1 MTLASPKKRTIAACS
16 CGSVELEASGI
27 PITSVVCYCDDCQT
41 GSRHIESLPNAAPV
55 LDPDGGTA
63 YIVYRKDRIRC
74 SRGAAL
80 LKSYKIRT
88 ESVTNRV
95 FAACCNSAMFVN
107 FDDSKHWVDVYRARL
122 RGEVPPV
129 QMRVC
134 TKFRRAA
141 SEIPHDAPSY
151 PMWSYRFLAK
161 LLFAR
166 LAMGLAAFTQ
176 RRMQ

>member
-1 MTLASPKKRTIAACS
+1 MTSASPQNRTIAACA

-27 PITSVVCYCDDCQT
+27 PITSVVCYCDDCQK
-41 GSRHIESLPNAAPV
+41 GSGHIESLPNAAPV

-80 LKSYKIRT
+80 LQSYKIRA

-95 FAACCNSAMFVN
+95 FAACCNSAMFLN
-107 FDDSKHWVDVYRARL
+107 FDDSKHWVDVYRGRL
-122 RGEVPPV
+122 LGEAPPV
-129 QMRVC
+129 QMRLC

-141 SEIPHDAPSY
+141 GEIPHDAPNH
-151 PMWSYRFLAK
+151 PMWSFRLLSK
-161 LLFAR
+161 LLIAR
-166 LAMGLAAFTQ
+166 LAMRLTAFTH

>member
-1 MTLASPKKRTIAACS
+1 MTLVSPQNRTIAACS
-16 CGSVELEASGI
+16 CGSVELEASGT
-27 PITSVVCYCDDCQT
+27 PITSVVCYCDDCQK

-80 LKSYKIRT
+80 LRSYKIRA

-95 FAACCNSAMFVN
+95 FATCCNSAMFLN

-122 RGEVPPV
+122 RGAAPPI

-134 TKFRRAA
+134 TKFRLATG
-141 SEIPHDAPSY
+141 EVPGDAPNY
-151 PMWSYRFLAK
+151 PMWSFRFLAK
-161 LLFAR
+161 LLVAR
-166 LAMGLAAFTQ
+166 LAMQLTAFTQ
-176 RRMQ
+176 RRSK

>member
-1 MTLASPKKRTIAACS
+1 MMPASPQTRAIAACS
-16 CGSVELEASGI
+16 CGSVELEAHGS
-27 PITSVVCYCDDCQT
+27 PITSVVCYCDDCQS

-80 LKSYKIRT
+80 LRSYKIRA

-95 FAACCNSAMFVN
+95 FATCCNSAMFLN

-122 RGEVPPV
+122 RGAAPPV
-129 QMRVC
+129 QMRMC

-141 SEIPHDAPSY
+141 SEVPDDAPSY
-151 PMWSYRFLAK
+151 PMWSVKFLAK
-161 LLFAR
+161 LLVAG
-166 LAMGLAAFTQ
+166 LAMRLTAFTH

>member
-1 MTLASPKKRTIAACS
+1 MTSAAPQNLTIAACA

-27 PITSVVCYCDDCQT
+27 PITSVVCYCDDCQK

-55 LDPDGGTA
+55 LDSDGGTA

-74 SRGAAL
+74 SRGATL
-80 LKSYKIRT
+80 LKSHKIRA

-95 FAACCNSAMFVN
+95 FATCCNSAMFLN

-122 RGEVPPV
+122 RGAAPPV
-129 QMRVC
+129 QMRLC

-141 SEIPHDAPSY
+141 GEIPNDAPSY
-151 PMWSYRFLAK
+151 PKWSRKFLAK
-161 LLFAR
+161 LLVAR
-166 LAMGLAAFTQ
+166 LAMQLTALTQ
-176 RRMQ
+176 RRSQ

>member
-1 MTLASPKKRTIAACS
+1 MTPASSQNRTIAACS
-16 CGSVELEASGI
+16 CGSVELEASGA
-27 PITSVVCYCDDCQT
+27 PITSVVCYCDDCQK
-41 GSRHIESLPNAAPV
+41 GSRDIESLPNAAPV

-80 LKSYKIRT
+80 LKSHKIRV

-95 FAACCNSAMFVN
+95 FAACCNSAMFLN

-122 RGEVPPV
+122 RGQAPPV
-129 QMRVC
+129 QMRLC

-141 SEIPHDAPSY
+141 DEIPNDVPNH
-151 PMWSYRFLAK
+151 PMWSFRLLAK
-161 LLFAR
+161 LLIAG
-166 LAMGLAAFTQ
+166 LAMRLTAFTQ